1 MCLHYDYA
9 LTASVGLY
17 TILYKYIYYS
27 YDFCSKSAGLCY
39 YGFIVKGNLDLTFKT
54 KPLSSI
60 QSIFSYITSESL
72 FFFLKNSITNHFIHP
87 DMHNTVSGI
96 IPSTYLS
103 FPSALF
109 PQVLYSLHFTLLNT
123 ALCCD
128 ASVLV
133 KGSTMISFR
142 FLHLPLILSAFS
154 VRTYTDVLPTFSSPQ
169 IPADFS
175 EMSVYH
181 LNNLTDKNQILK
193 VFQVKTSSPA

>member
-1 MCLHYDYA
+1 MCLHYDCA

-17 TILYKYIYYS
+17 TILHKYIYYA

-39 YGFIVKGNLDLTFKT
+39 YGFIVKGNLDLTYL
-54 KPLSSI
+54 KPNPFPPSNL
-60 QSIFSYITSESL
+60 FSITSELL
-72 FFFLKNSITNHFIHP
+72 FFFLNSITNHFIHP
-87 DMHNTVSGI
+87 DMHNTVSGT

-109 PQVLYSLHFTLLNT
+109 PQVLQSLHFTLLNI

-193 VFQVKTSSPA
+193 VFQVKPSSPA